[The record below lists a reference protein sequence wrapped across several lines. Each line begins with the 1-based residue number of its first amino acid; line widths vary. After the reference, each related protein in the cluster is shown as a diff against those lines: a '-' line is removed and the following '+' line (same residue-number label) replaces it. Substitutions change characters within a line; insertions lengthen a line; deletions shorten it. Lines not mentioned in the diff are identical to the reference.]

1 MHLKLAVHLKT
12 SCYSDEIQLNGAE
25 VGAWASTRS
34 GHLCALFINIRSL
47 RKGNSGSVC
56 EHVASLRFIFSF

>member
-34 GHLCALFINIRSL
+34 GHLCALFINIR
-47 RKGNSGSVC
+47 KV
-56 EHVASLRFIFSF
+56 